1 MGNIIDVLV
10 LLLFVISFFVMA
22 KKGFVKAVYSISGHI
37 LTLILVAVLLTP
49 TTDMLNTTK
58 LGDIVSENVSKIV
71 LQEGNEKSQEIKDE
85 AKQESSLAPAIEK
98 NLLASGIENA
108 TQRAVPYVTGI
119 IMKILTAILLF
130 IAIRIVVALVF
141 ALLDTFFKIPVL
153 SQLNTIAGGI
163 AGIINSLI
171 IIYVICGI
179 LSLNFEWTNDLR
191 AFVDQTRV
199 LKYFYINNLLINIF
213 I

>member
-1 MGNIIDVLV
+1 MGTIIDILV

-37 LTLILVAVLLTP
+37 LTFVLVAVLLTP
-49 TTDMLNTTK
+49 VTDMLYTTP

-71 LQEGNEKSQEIKDE
+71 LQEGSEKAQEIKDE
-85 AKQESSLAPAIEK
+85 AKEETSLAPIVEK
-98 NLLASGIENA
+98 NLVAEGIGLA
-108 TQRAVPYVTGI
+108 TQRAVPYITGI
-119 IMKILTAILLF
+119 VMKILTAILLF
-130 IAIRIVVALVF
+130 IVIRIAVALIF
-141 ALLDTFFKIPVL
+141 TLLDTFFKIPVL
-153 SQLNTIAGGI
+153 SQINGIAGGI

-179 LSLNFEWTNDLR
+179 LSLNFEWANDLR
-191 AFVDQTRV
+191 AIVDRTTV

>member
-1 MGNIIDVLV
+1 MGLIIDILV

-37 LTLILVAVLLTP
+37 LTFILVAVLLTP
-49 TTDMLNTTK
+49 VTDMLTNTL
-58 LGDIVSENVSKIV
+58 LGDMVSKNVSKIV
-71 LQEGNEKSQEIKDE
+71 LQEGNQKAQEVKDE
-85 AKQESSLAPAIEK
+85 AREETSLAPVIEK
-98 NLLASGIENA
+98 NLLAQGIETVAEN
-108 TQRAVPYVTGI
+108 AVPYITGI
-119 IMKILTAILLF
+119 VMKILTAILLF
-130 IAIRIVVALVF
+130 IAIRIIIAILF
-141 ALLDTFFKIPVL
+141 SLLNTVFKIPVL
-153 SQLNTIAGGI
+153 SQINSLAGGI

-179 LSLNFEWTNDLR
+179 LSLNFEWTNNLR
-191 AFVDQTRV
+191 AFVDQTTV

>member
-1 MGNIIDVLV
+1 MGTIIDVLV
-10 LLLFVISFFVMA
+10 LLLFIISFFVMA

-37 LTLILVAVLLTP
+37 LTFILVAVLLTP
-49 TTDMLNTTK
+49 ATDMLSTTS
-58 LGDIVSENVSKIV
+58 LGDTVSKNVSKIV
-71 LQEGNEKSQEIKDE
+71 LQEGNQTAQEVKDE
-85 AKQESSLAPAIEK
+85 AKDETSLAPVIEK
-98 NLLASGIENA
+98 NLAAQGIEAA
-108 TQRAVPYVTGI
+108 TQRAVPYITGI
-119 IMKILTAILLF
+119 VMKILTAILLF
-130 IAIRIVVALVF
+130 IAIRIAVALIF

-153 SQLNTIAGGI
+153 SQLNSLAGGI

-179 LSLNFEWTNDLR
+179 LSLNFEWANNLR
-191 AFVDQTRV
+191 VFVDRTTV